1 MSASILTRR
10 DRIRRTTVIAV
21 LAALNT
27 VWCSSPSALSAD
39 FARSKATCFD
49 AASAQPSNEK
59 LLQDLADGNR
69 ETWDAAIEQL
79 GKRKSAVPLLS
90 RAATDRTRSNRARWG
105 AVLALA
111 RINDP
116 KSTDLFIKLL
126 KDDYQVIRGAAC
138 GRLSQIGGKRAA
150 DAILGYLRWSVEKK
164 KRSDIIRA
172 TEAQRELPDKRALPL
187 LLKCL
192 EQQHDPY
199 GYVARALGK
208 LGDPSASE
216 LLARQLRVNVGYV
229 HSRDYLYLNAIK
241 VTKGRKAAPL
251 LVEYL
256 RKLVVKMKGRNIQT
270 LHKPPFGLRGS
281 KNRQMATDRGN
292 YKRTVSAMEAVSG
305 KKSVGGTR
313 EEVAEFWSK
322 WLRSEY
328 QAK

>member
-1 MSASILTRR
+1 M
-10 DRIRRTTVIAV
+10 
-21 LAALNT
+21 
-27 VWCSSPSALSAD
+27 
-39 FARSKATCFD
+39 
-49 AASAQPSNEK
+49 
-59 LLQDLADGNR
+59 
-69 ETWDAAIEQL
+69 
-79 GKRKSAVPLLS
+79 
-90 RAATDRTRSNRARWG
+90 
-105 AVLALA
+105 
-111 RINDP
+111 
-116 KSTDLFIKLL
+116 
-126 KDDYQVIRGAAC
+126 
-138 GRLSQIGGKRAA
+138 
-150 DAILGYLRWSVEKK
+150 KK

-199 GYVARALGK
+199 GYVAEALGK

-216 LLARQLRVNVGYV
+216 RLARQLRVNVGYV

-256 RKLVVKMKGRNIQT
+256 RKLVVKMKGQDIQT

-292 YKRTVSAMEAVSG
+292 YRRTVSAMEAVSG

-328 QAK
+328 QAKSREGKFRSPWATEFWVFPLQPPCSPEMSRLDATCELSCLFWVSQRARPE